1 MRANT
6 FQRLG
11 LLVSTTLV
19 LSACGKVEES
29 YQEYLQDKVDQGT
42 TIAETSQSAPELT
55 RPDSWDHLKTGISQA
70 KDLQLGQTLFY
81 DETGYSQTQT
91 AYQVS
96 VHQFEVLSLEGDKAD
111 QDQAGLLIA
120 QVQIS
125 NTSDKDLY
133 FPVDQVTLSYG
144 QADSPI
150 GPDRDLYPF
159 QEGDLIDSFSE
170 MDQRLMPGQS
180 QEGYLIFSLTS
191 ADMDRLNDAPAVFLS
206 FLPPVDRPDTVYGL
220 EDAAY
225 GQDLPLYLPLNQT
238 SAEALQLKEG
248 LIQDRITAEWWG
260 TKEVL
265 AQEEMALTQDQE
277 GISVRLVR
285 AELADFVPFEEYE
298 ESFQYFPNGQ
308 VILTIEFEITN
319 QSQWDVLPVDSQIG
333 ALIGEDYIGSDYAL
347 INEVYGM
354 TLGPGESIRT
364 IRSFALDRQTY
375 LDRWQG
381 QPINLDVNIN
391 RTEATQDPDQTSTN
405 QDGSG
410 PTSQASDSSQST
422 SQGQEQS
429 QVMAWPATQNQES
442 SSQANLT
449 GETSSEAGTS
459 SSDQDYQDLPALI
472 FTFTWEPKDL
482 VLIDQSLPTTSSDW
496 EIESTTSRQTQ
507 QEEGD

>member
-1 MRANT
+1 MRVNT

-11 LLVSTTLV
+11 LFMSALLV

-29 YQEYLQDKVDQGT
+29 YQEYLKDKVDQGT
-42 TIAETSQSAPELT
+42 TIDQTSQSAPELT

-81 DETGYSQTQT
+81 DESGYKQTQA
-91 AYQVS
+91 AYQIA
-96 VHQFEVLSLEGDKAD
+96 VHQFEVINLEGDKAD
-111 QDQAGLLIA
+111 QDQAGIFIA
-120 QVQIS
+120 QVQIT

-144 QADSPI
+144 QAESSL

-159 QEGDLIDSFSE
+159 QEEDLIDSFSD
-170 MDQRLMPGQS
+170 MDMRLKPEQS
-180 QEGYLIFSLTS
+180 QAGYLVFSLS
-191 ADMDRLNDAPAVFLS
+191 RADMDRLKETPALFLS

-238 SAEALQLKEG
+238 SAEALQVKEG

-265 AQEEMALTQDQE
+265 AQEERALAQDQE

-285 AELADFVPFEEYE
+285 AELSDFVPFEAYE

-308 VILTIEFEITN
+308 VILTLEFEITN
-319 QSQWDVLPVDSQIG
+319 QSQWQVLPVDSQVG
-333 ALIGEDYIGSDYAL
+333 ALIGEDYIGSDYSL
-347 INEVYGM
+347 INEVYGI

-391 RTEATQDPDQTSTN
+391 RTQATQVPDQVSTN
-405 QDGSG
+405 QDASSQ
-410 PTSQASDSSQST
+410 TSQVSESGQST
-422 SQGQEQS
+422 SDGQEQS
-429 QVMAWPATQNQES
+429 QESTWPSTQNQET

-459 SSDQDYQDLPALI
+459 SLDQDDQDLPALI

-482 VLIDQSLPTTSSDW
+482 VLIDQSLPTTSPDW